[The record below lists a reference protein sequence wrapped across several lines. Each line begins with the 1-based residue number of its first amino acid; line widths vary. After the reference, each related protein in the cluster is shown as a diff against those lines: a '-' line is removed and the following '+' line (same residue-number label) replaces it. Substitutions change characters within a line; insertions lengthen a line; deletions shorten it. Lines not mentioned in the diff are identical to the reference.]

1 MKTDIATEIR
11 AAFEATTQA
20 FNVAKTAPIDSAEFS
35 EVWSQ
40 GGIAGLNPRH
50 AMACTPRMPA
60 NDPRLLARLAEYI
73 EADAN
78 GVYLSNF
85 ALAEYTG
92 LAHLQMYIV
101 AVTTDILALRARLR
115 ASSRPA
121 MARAGDPAECNQS
134 RKYMLRFPGDRPA
147 EC

>member
-1 MKTDIATEIR
+1 METDIVTEIR
-11 AAFEATTQA
+11 AAFESTTQA
-20 FNVAKTAPIDSAEFS
+20 FNVAKTAPIDSAEFLA
-35 EVWSQ
+35 VWEQ
-40 GGIAGLNPRH
+40 GGIAGSNPRH

-60 NDPRLLARLAEYI
+60 NDPRGLTRLAEYI

-78 GVYLSNF
+78 GVYLSNA

-101 AVTTDILALRARLR
+101 AVTTEILALRAQLR

-134 RKYMLRFPGDRPA
+134 REYMLRFPGDRPA